1 MQHEAKTT
9 SHKDA
14 GGKDVIS
21 FLKGQHKQIKGLFED
36 VISARGSERERI
48 FTDLKKLMSAHE
60 AAEEKIVHPAAKV
73 ALKDGDAEVAARLA
87 EETEAKRTI
96 AALEKLD
103 VRSEEFEGKIR
114 KLQGAVLAHASSEE
128 KEEFDEL
135 ATKLDASKLR
145 EMGAQVVAAEADAA
159 KS

>member
-1 MQHEAKTT
+1 
-9 SHKDA
+9 
-14 GGKDVIS
+14 VIS

-36 VISARGSERERI
+36 VISARDSERERL
-48 FTDLKKLMSAHE
+48 FNDLKKLMSAHE
-60 AAEEKIVHPAAKV
+60 AAEEKIVHPAAKT

-103 VRSEEFEGKIR
+103 VRSDEFETKIR

-128 KEEFDEL
+128 KEEFDKL
-135 ATKLDASKLR
+135 ATKLDESKLQAMR
-145 EMGAQVVAAEADAA
+145 TQVVAAEADAS